1 MVTPSLPEEVLQE
14 AVEAL
19 ALHGSQTK
27 AAAALGIARDTFQNR
42 LKRAAQRGLCGTG
55 PVLPGFS
62 LSKTTAVYN
71 QDGDIVREFVQQKP
85 EPGEQ
90 YQPIDGMA
98 LKGRTTW
105 TDGHGRVTQQVH
117 MERADVRAQLEFM
130 RATMEALKEE
140 LPRLAPT
147 PAPPLANADL
157 LNQFTVTDSH
167 FGMLAWAEETGADY
181 DLEIA
186 ERLWLDWFAAA
197 VQASPPAH
205 TAIFAQLGDL
215 VHYDSMTSETP
226 KHRHVLDSDSRFPKI
241 VRVVTRA
248 VRQAIRMLLE
258 RHQEVRVIMAP
269 GNHDPA
275 SAVWLREGLA
285 AQYENEPRLK
295 VNVSPKPYFAEEWG
309 RTALFYHHGDKR
321 GVANID
327 ATLAGEFRELY
338 GRSLYAYAHI
348 GHLHSDEGRKTG
360 LMYVERHETL
370 AAKDAHAAWG
380 GWPSGRSAKVIT
392 YSKTGGEVFRS
403 TLRPEMVAGAYAA

>member
-1 MVTPSLPEEVLQE
+1 
-14 AVEAL
+14 
-19 ALHGSQTK
+19 
-27 AAAALGIARDTFQNR
+27 
-42 LKRAAQRGLCGTG
+42 
-55 PVLPGFS
+55 
-62 LSKTTAVYN
+62 
-71 QDGDIVREFVQQKP
+71 
-85 EPGEQ
+85 
-90 YQPIDGMA
+90 
-98 LKGRTTW
+98 
-105 TDGHGRVTQQVH
+105 
-117 MERADVRAQLEFM
+117 
-130 RATMEALKEE
+130 
-140 LPRLAPT
+140 
-147 PAPPLANADL
+147 
-157 LNQFTVTDSH
+157 
-167 FGMLAWAEETGADY
+167 MLAWAEETGADY

-321 GVANID
+321 GVTNID
-327 ATLAGEFRELY
+327 ATLAGEFREIY

-403 TLRPEMVAGAYAA
+403 TLRRDGSGSLCCMTCDLNLADPAISLKPRTARSGNIWAAGAATKKWCSRIGFVVSTLIARTVLRPRDGTQ

>member
-1 MVTPSLPEEVLQE
+1 MTFSALSDEILLETVQ
-14 AVEAL
+14 AVEKY
-19 ALHGSQTK
+19 GSQSK
-27 AAAALGIARDTFQNR
+27 AAIGLGIARSSLQER
-42 LKRAAQRGLCGTG
+42 LKRAARQGLYTMS
-55 PVLPGFS
+55 PALPGFS
-62 LSKTTAVYN
+62 VSKVSTIRNA
-71 QDGDIVREFVQQKP
+71 DGSIRSESVQQKP
-85 EPGEQ
+85 ETGEI
-90 YQPIDGMA
+90 YQPTDGMA

-105 TDGHGRVTQQVH
+105 TDGQGRVTQRVNI
-117 MERADVRAQLEFM
+117 ERADVSAQLEFM
-130 RATMEALKEE
+130 RATMDALKED
-140 LPRLAPT
+140 LPRLAST
-147 PAPPLANADL
+147 PAPANVNEDL
-157 LNQFTVTDSH
+157 LNQFTITDSH
-167 FGMLAWAEETGADY
+167 FGMLAWGEETGADY
-181 DLEIA
+181 DLQIA
-186 ERLWLDWFAAA
+186 ERLWLDWFSAA

-285 AQYENEPRLK
+285 VQYENEPRLK
-295 VNVSPKPYFAEEWG
+295 VNASPKPYFAEEWG

-321 GVANID
+321 GVTNID
-327 ATLAGEFRELY
+327 ATLAGEFREIY

-403 TLRPEMVAGAYAA
+403 TLRPEMVSGAYAA